1 MKKILVN
8 LIKQLPISEQ
18 EELSKLV
25 QSQDCVELKQLHDD
39 IRKILS
45 EGTCVHNLTPTL
57 EELCIHNV
65 AHLYRVIKYF
75 ESEFNT
81 KTDYTY
87 EDITSVAD
95 IIIMFGISIYAVK
108 ENKCN

>member
-39 IRKILS
+39 IREILS

-75 ESEFNT
+75 NREFN
-81 KTDYTY
+81 TDYTY
-87 EDITSVAD
+87 EDITTVAD
-95 IIIMFGISIYAVK
+95 IIITFGISIYAVK